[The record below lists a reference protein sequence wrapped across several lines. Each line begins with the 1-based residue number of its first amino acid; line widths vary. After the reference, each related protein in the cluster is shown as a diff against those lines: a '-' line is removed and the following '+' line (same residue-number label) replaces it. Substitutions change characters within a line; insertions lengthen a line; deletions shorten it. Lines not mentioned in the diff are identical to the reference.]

1 MQNQSDCHVYFFH
14 NFMDILYL
22 YSFLCFIFTFFLGRT
37 GTYSTRRLKE
47 DAKHFCSFL
56 TSLYSFCAI
65 RPCRQGSVLIMPKS
79 TGLCVSPPP
88 CLFVCLSAS
97 LPRLCRQRSCSLS
110 RIQHLL
116 ALSLFLCKCGVCV
129 KICVVSVV
137 PAVPIVCTGI

>member
-1 MQNQSDCHVYFFH
+1 
-14 NFMDILYL
+14 MDILYL

-37 GTYSTRRLKE
+37 GRYSTRRLKE

-79 TGLCVSPPP
+79 TGLSLSPPP
-88 CLFVCLSAS
+88 CLFVCLSPS

-116 ALSLFLCKCGVCV
+116 VLSLFLYKCGVCV
-129 KICVVSVV
+129 NICVVSVV